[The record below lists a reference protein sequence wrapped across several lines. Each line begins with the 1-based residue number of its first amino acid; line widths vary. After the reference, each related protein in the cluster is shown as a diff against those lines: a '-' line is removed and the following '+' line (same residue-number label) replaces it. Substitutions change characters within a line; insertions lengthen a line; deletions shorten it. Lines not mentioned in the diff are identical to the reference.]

1 MRSPEPPGRFWILD
15 FGFWIEE
22 TGIASFLIVVA
33 AGSGSRLGR
42 PEPKAL
48 VPVFGRPLLSWTLE
62 ALSSLSFAGTVVA
75 APPGR
80 LDEIRAL
87 VGDGSKVVE
96 GGETR
101 AASVRNAFQACG
113 AGGRHLVCIHDAA
126 RPFVTAVEVAAILR
140 AAEEGGVAIAATP
153 IPDTVKKL
161 EKGRIAA
168 TLDRTNL
175 WAAGTPQVFRAELLA
190 RALESGD
197 EATDEAALCE
207 TLGIP
212 VAVVPVSRL
221 GFKITTPED
230 LEIAEAILRGRVR

>member
-1 MRSPEPPGRFWILD
+1 LD
-15 FGFWIEE
+15 LGFWIEE

-48 VPVFGRPLLSWTLE
+48 VPLFGRPLLSWTLD

-75 APPGR
+75 APSGR

-87 VGDGSKVVE
+87 VGGGSKVIE

-113 AGGRHLVCIHDAA
+113 AAGRHLVCIHDAA
-126 RPFVTAVEVAAILR
+126 RPFVTAAEVTAILQ
-140 AAEEGGVAIAATP
+140 AAEEGGAAIAATP
-153 IPDTVKKL
+153 IPDTVKRL
-161 EKGRIAA
+161 EKNRIAA

-190 RALESGD
+190 RVIESGG
-197 EATDEAALCE
+197 EATDEAALFE
-207 TLGIP
+207 ALGIP
-212 VAVVPVSRL
+212 VAAVPVSRF

-230 LEIAEAILRGRVR
+230 LEIAEAILRSRAR